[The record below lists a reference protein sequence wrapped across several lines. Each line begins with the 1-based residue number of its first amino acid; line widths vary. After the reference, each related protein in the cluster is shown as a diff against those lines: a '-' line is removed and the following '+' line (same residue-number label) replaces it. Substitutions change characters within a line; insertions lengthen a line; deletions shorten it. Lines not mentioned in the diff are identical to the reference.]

1 MHWCHLTV
9 ERETPGNS
17 FLKLNSVFSNLQAVS
32 NRIAFCLKTHEGLT
46 HQFDFVV
53 QQWRKVIGP
62 RTHIILG
69 KHGEHHPQERRLNF
83 FTENEISCFVHCGC
97 VWLLTPSDHQR
108 VSEVSGNQRCNLCR
122 PLRLPHF
129 PQSIRQ
135 QTLLHGWQLQE
146 LLRTSKT
153 NRRWTWCIKSYIS
166 VWMMNALTEPQFQHQ
181 QLKGAGMI
189 SVVSSP
195 RFPPKIKRR
204 TALQSSGL
212 CCWYLRRTPVM

>member
-9 ERETPGNS
+9 ERKTPGNS
-17 FLKLNSVFSNLQAVS
+17 FLKFNSVFSNLQAVS

-146 LLRTSKT
+146 LLRTSKK
-153 NRRWTWCIKSYIS
+153 NRWDEHDALNHIFLCEW
-166 VWMMNALTEPQFQHQ
+166 WMH
-181 QLKGAGMI
+181 
-189 SVVSSP
+189 
-195 RFPPKIKRR
+195 
-204 TALQSSGL
+204 
-212 CCWYLRRTPVM
+212 